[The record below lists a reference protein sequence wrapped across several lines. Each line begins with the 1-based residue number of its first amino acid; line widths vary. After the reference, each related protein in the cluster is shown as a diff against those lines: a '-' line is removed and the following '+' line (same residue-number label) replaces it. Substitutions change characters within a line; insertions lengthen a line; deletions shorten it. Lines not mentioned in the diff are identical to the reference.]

1 MSEKLPNIVQSL
13 LAQSR
18 VLGRK
23 GKKIQITTF
32 KGRKV
37 CEN

>member
-13 LAQSR
+13 IAQSK
-18 VLGRK
+18 VLKRK
-23 GKKIQITTF
+23 SKKIRITTF

>member
-1 MSEKLPNIVQSL
+1 MSKKLPAITQSL
-13 LAQSR
+13 LAQSK
-18 VLGRK
+18 VLKRK